1 MDEELARL
9 VGQRIRRLRLQEG
22 NSLRRQAQ
30 LVGVSASAL
39 SALENCRGGMSLAA
53 LQRVGAHFGLSITDL
68 LAQPEVGGDG
78 DAAGVASGNGPPL
91 PLAEVFEAPA
101 STIPAVQRGRGSLY
115 QLLGSGHGH
124 ALQPYLVS
132 FMPGGGFDRDLIG
145 HPGEEFTYVLTGQVE
160 LVLGDETYRLRQGD
174 AIRFRAETP
183 HSFRNASEAG
193 VAVIVGAATP
203 PW

>member
-1 MDEELARL
+1 VDEELARL

-68 LAQPEVGGDG
+68 LADTTPEQAGGPDP
-78 DAAGVASGNGPPL
+78 DALAP
-91 PLAEVFEAPA
+91 AEVFETPA
-101 STIPAVQRGRGSLY
+101 STAPAVQRGEGTLY
-115 QLLGSGHGH
+115 QLLGSGHHH
-124 ALQPYLVS
+124 ALQPYLIS
-132 FMPGGGFDRDLIG
+132 FMPGGGYDLDSIG
-145 HPGEEFTYVLTGQVE
+145 HAGEEFTYVLTGEIE
-160 LVLGDETYRLRQGD
+160 LILGDETYRLRQGD
-174 AIRFRAETP
+174 AIRFRTEAP
-183 HSFRNASEAG
+183 HSFRNASQTG
-193 VAVIVGAATP
+193 IAVIVGAATP